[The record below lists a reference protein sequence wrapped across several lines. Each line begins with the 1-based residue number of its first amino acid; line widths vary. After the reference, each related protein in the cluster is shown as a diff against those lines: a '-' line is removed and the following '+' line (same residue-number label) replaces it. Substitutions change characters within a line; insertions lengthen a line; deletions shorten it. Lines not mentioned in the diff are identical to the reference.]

1 MLYAGSLFDDKGN
14 LNASLGAHEFK
25 IEVVQAGE
33 DGASASYRFS
43 TRAGLIDIV
52 AGAGGQGARRGGGR
66 PRGSR
71 RASMRWAGRSS
82 ILHIPPPK
90 HLPPLPPPSLSIAC

>member
-52 AGAGGQGARRGGGR
+52 AGAGGHCGWEGWRERGGSAVASWSARVIAGTSSCAR
-66 PRGSR
+66 MSASR
-71 RASMRWAGRSS
+71 IDAIPSS
-82 ILHIPPPK
+82 
-90 HLPPLPPPSLSIAC
+90 